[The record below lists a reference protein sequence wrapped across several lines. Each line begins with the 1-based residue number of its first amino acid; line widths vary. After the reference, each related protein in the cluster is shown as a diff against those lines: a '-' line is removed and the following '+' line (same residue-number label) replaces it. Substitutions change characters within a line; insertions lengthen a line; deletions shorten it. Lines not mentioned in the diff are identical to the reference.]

1 MQLENLRNPEAV
13 WYGWNVLG
21 FGGAQPDLTSQLI
34 VILSQ
39 LLIIGEQQRV
49 EMSAWEGGRGQMWTA
64 VCGLWALG
72 CGVQSVSPEL
82 TLGNSGHCL
91 EKMVHRCI

>member
-1 MQLENLRNPEAV
+1 MQLENFRNPEAV

-21 FGGAQPDLTSQLI
+21 SEGAQPDLTSQLI
-34 VILSQ
+34 VTLSQ

-49 EMSAWEGGRGQMWTA
+49 EMSAWEGGWGQMWTA

-72 CGVQSVSPEL
+72 CGVQSALGLEL
-82 TLGNSGHCL
+82 LGTLGL
-91 EKMVHRCI
+91 EKMVHRYI